1 MVKTSWKEFRYRERK
16 NNFIKIGG
24 LMQSIEIQFNK
35 DIIDKVKSYS
45 FQVDQLGSI
54 LFVLFALYEGKIELL
69 DEFDDS
75 NKQKR
80 ALFLYKELELRDLL
94 TSSKEEDNIIYVLTE
109 KGINLIEFIK
119 GQSDEVTAED
129 IAVSGVDQLK
139 AKIKTDNVDSWINE
153 WLDLFPRG
161 VKTNGKPVRSNAKEC
176 ARKMEWFLKEYDYDK
191 DTIMEATR
199 AYTESKR
206 QVGYEF
212 MRCATYF
219 IFRVE
224 SSIKD
229 KTSDLAAW
237 CDQII
242 HNKQSPSTEDT
253 FEVLA

>member
-1 MVKTSWKEFRYRERK
+1 
-16 NNFIKIGG
+16 
-24 LMQSIEIQFNK
+24 MQSIEIQFNK
-35 DIIDKVKSYS
+35 NIIDKVRGYN

-75 NKQKR
+75 NKQRR

-94 TSSKEEDNIIYVLTE
+94 TSSKEEDNTIYVLTQ
-109 KGINLIEFIK
+109 KGIDLIEFIK
-119 GQSDEVTAED
+119 GQSDEVTAET

-139 AKIKTDNVDSWINE
+139 TEIKSDGVESWINE
-153 WLDLFPRG
+153 WLEFFPRG
-161 VKTNGKPVRSNAKEC
+161 IKTNGKPVRSNAKEC
-176 ARKMEWFLKEYDYDK
+176 VRKMEWFLKEYSYDK

-199 AYTESKR
+199 AYSESKR

-229 KTSDLAAW
+229 KTSDLATW
-237 CDQII
+237 CDQVT
-242 HNKQSPSTEDT
+242 HDKQNPSPEDT